1 MTASKDQMKPP
12 SELFSMCTPSMV
24 LWTQGGAFDSL
35 VAPWAGVMLGRQH
48 SSRPS
53 TRRMKQGSAL
63 SHCPKAQRLQL
74 LRFTLT
80 LRVYMSQLKTFGFRC
95 TTSSIICTFL
105 LISFHLTTL
114 TPPRSPPHTANL
126 AHSSPSG
133 LPLDNASLC
142 AGSDEEWH
150 AAFQTLEKYAMGTGL
165 TTTTNEHPNPDHKRL
180 PRLPPIESA
189 QSIHTLPTH
198 SLQMPTQLSNPI
210 DHHTGSKLDAS
221 LRLS

>member
-1 MTASKDQMKPP
+1 
-12 SELFSMCTPSMV
+12 
-24 LWTQGGAFDSL
+24 
-35 VAPWAGVMLGRQH
+35 MLT
-48 SSRPS
+48 RPS
-53 TRRMKQGSAL
+53 TKRTKRGSSL

-80 LRVYMSQLKTFGFRC
+80 PRVYMSQLKTFGFRR

-105 LISFHLTTL
+105 LISIHPTTP
-114 TPPRSPPHTANL
+114 TPAVLLPGLLRMPQTLHILPRAHT
-126 AHSSPSG
+126 SG
-133 LPLDNASLC
+133 LPLDNTSLC

-189 QSIHTLPTH
+189 QSIHPLPTH
-198 SLQMPTQLSNPI
+198 SLRMPTQLSNPI
-210 DHHTGSKLDAS
+210 DHHTGSKIDAS
-221 LRLS
+221 LRLG